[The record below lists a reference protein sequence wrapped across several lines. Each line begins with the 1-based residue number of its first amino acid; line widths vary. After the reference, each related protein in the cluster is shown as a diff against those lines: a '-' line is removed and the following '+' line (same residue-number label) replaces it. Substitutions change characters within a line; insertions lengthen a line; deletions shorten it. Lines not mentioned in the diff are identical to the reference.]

1 MEVYKRK
8 VGYEDFARTMNLVVT
23 STTLNFPIMLTQ
35 NFEDIGIYTDTKN
48 PIYEI
53 IEFSSIWNLTNDG
66 ISQKPCG
73 VINNCTVNFTEVPI
87 AYFGASNGVLST
99 TVTNCTP
106 VSYEWTGPNG
116 FGTTSPQITPTVNGL
131 ISGNYSLKIVDSD
144 CDITYVSYFLQQPQG
159 LSFNLLSTNSQVND
173 VNGTC
178 NGSASAIVQGGVPP
192 YYYTW
197 YSGVT
202 TNVISQGFNITGI
215 TNLCSGSYNVLIE
228 DSTPPPLGPV
238 IVSGIFNIT
247 EPNTLSG
254 SVITQTN
261 IDCNGGSTGSITVK
275 GIGGLVTT
283 GYTYT
288 LTPTSQV
295 INTASDAV
303 YSNLTAGNYVVQ
315 IKDDVGSIYN
325 LNVQLTSSTP
335 VTFIYSVN
343 NAACYGDL
351 GSINL
356 TPAGGTSPYY
366 TTITQTNAPN
376 IVYSITTNT
385 QGSLTPGNYQI
396 QVTDSKTCVSPV
408 VSVNI
413 LQRPELNLTYTLP
426 SLVNGYDIACH
437 GDTITVPFVTSY
449 LNDTYIT
456 NPTGS
461 NTLKYYINGVL
472 KATSTIGYPSPS
484 SSVNLVLSA
493 GTNVIEAIDQNGVG
507 CSVTKTIVLEQPPMP
522 LSITYGVIVAED
534 SNSGCAGCGI
544 APDRCR
550 QGVID
555 INGGVAPYNI
565 NWSDTSTLITSLPN
579 CVGTT
584 VTVTVTDTN
593 GCVIGPIS
601 ILLAI

>member
-8 VGYEDFARTMNLVVT
+8 VGYEDFGRTMNLVVT

-53 IEFSSIWNLTNDG
+53 IEFSSIWNLVNDG

-73 VINNCTVNFTEVPI
+73 VINNCNVNFTEVPI
-87 AYFGASNGVLST
+87 AYFGATNGALNT

-106 VSYEWTGPNG
+106 VSYQWTGPNG
-116 FGTTSPQITPTVNGL
+116 FGTTSPQTTPNVNGL
-131 ISGNYSLKIVDSD
+131 VSGNYSLKIVDSD

-178 NGSASAIVQGGVPP
+178 NGSASAIAQGGVPP
-192 YYYTW
+192 YTYLW

-202 TNVISQGFNITGI
+202 SNVISQGVNVTGI
-215 TNLCSGSYNVLIE
+215 TNLCSGSYNVIIE
-228 DSTPPPLGPV
+228 DSTPQPLGPV

-261 IDCNGGSTGSITVK
+261 VECSGDNTGSITVK
-275 GIGGLVTT
+275 GVGGTVTT

-288 LTPTSQV
+288 LTPTSQI

-303 YSNLTAGNYVVQ
+303 YDNLTAGNYVVQ
-315 IKDDVGSIYN
+315 IKDDVGSIFN
-325 LNVQLTSSTP
+325 LNVTLTSSPP
-335 VTFIYSVN
+335 VTFSYSVSN
-343 NAACYGDL
+343 GTCYGDL
-351 GSINL
+351 GSITV
-356 TPAGGTSPYY
+356 TPAGGTSPYS
-366 TTITQTNAPN
+366 TVITQMNAPN
-376 IVYSITTNT
+376 IIYNLTTNT
-385 QGSLTPGNYQI
+385 QNNLTPDNYQI
-396 QVTDSKTCVSPV
+396 KVTDSNGCVSPV
-408 VSVNI
+408 VSVNV
-413 LQRPELNLTYTLP
+413 LQRAELDLTYTLP
-426 SLVNGYDIACH
+426 SLVNGYDIACY

-449 LNDTYIT
+449 LFDAYIT
-456 NPTGS
+456 NPSS

-472 KATSTIGYPSPS
+472 KATSSIAYGSPS
-484 SSVNLVLSA
+484 SQNLVLSA

-522 LSITYGVIVAED
+522 LSMTYGVIVVEN
-534 SNSGCAGCGI
+534 SNSYCSGCGM
-544 APDRCR
+544 ALDRCR

-565 NWSDTSTLITSLPN
+565 TWSDTSTLITSLPH

-584 VTVTVTDTN
+584 ISVSVTDAN
-593 GCVIGPIS
+593 GCIIGPIS
-601 ILLAI
+601 ILLSI

>member
-8 VGYEDFARTMNLVVT
+8 VGYEDFGRTMDLVIT

-48 PIYEI
+48 PIFEI
-53 IEFSSIWNLTNDG
+53 IEFPSAWRLDNNG

-87 AYFGASNGVLST
+87 TYFGASNGVLST
-99 TVTNCTP
+99 NVTNCTP
-106 VSYEWTGPNG
+106 VSYQWTGPNG
-116 FGTTSPQITPTVNGL
+116 FGNTSPQTGPTINGL
-131 ISGNYSLKIVDSD
+131 VSGNYSLKIVDSD

-178 NGSASAIVQGGVPP
+178 NGSAGAIAQGGVPP
-192 YYYTW
+192 YYYLW
-197 YSGVT
+197 YSGT
-202 TNVISQGFNITGI
+202 TSNVINQGFNVTGI
-215 TNLCSGSYNVLIE
+215 TNLCSGSYNVQIT
-228 DSTPPPLGPV
+228 DSTPQPLGPV

-261 IDCNGGSTGSITVK
+261 IECSGGNTGSITVK
-275 GIGGLVTT
+275 GVGGTVTT

-288 LTPTSQV
+288 LTPTSQI
-295 INTASDAV
+295 INTASDAL

-325 LNVQLTSSTP
+325 LNVTLTTSSP
-335 VTFIYSVN
+335 LTFSYNVN
-343 NAACYGDL
+343 NGACYGDL
-351 GSINL
+351 GSITV
-356 TPAGGTSPYY
+356 TPAGGTSPYNIE
-366 TTITQTNAPN
+366 ITQISTS
-376 IVYSITTNT
+376 ILYSLTTNT
-385 QGSLTPGNYQI
+385 QNNLTPDSYQI
-396 QVTDSKTCVSPV
+396 KVTDSNGCVSPV
-408 VSVNI
+408 VSVNV
-413 LQRPELNLTYTLP
+413 LQRPELGLTYTLP
-426 SLVNGYDIACH
+426 SLVNGYDIACY

-449 LNDTYIT
+449 LFDTYIT
-456 NPTGS
+456 NPSS

-472 KATSTIGYPSPS
+472 KATSSIAYGSPS
-484 SSVNLVLSA
+484 SQNLVLSA

-522 LSITYGVIVAED
+522 LSITYGVIAVEN
-534 SNSGCAGCGI
+534 SNSYCNGCGM
-544 APDRCR
+544 ATDTCR

-565 NWSDTSTLITSLPN
+565 TWSDTSILITSLPH

-584 VTVTVTDTN
+584 ISVSVTDAN
-593 GCVIGPIS
+593 GCIIGPIS
-601 ILLAI
+601 ILLSI

>member
-8 VGYEDFARTMNLVVT
+8 VGYEDFARTMDLVVT

-53 IEFSSIWNLTNDG
+53 IEFSSIWNLTNNG
-66 ISQKPCG
+66 ISQKTCG

-87 AYFGASNGVLST
+87 AYFGANNGVLST
-99 TVTNCTP
+99 NVTNCTP
-106 VSYEWTGPNG
+106 VSYQWTGPNG
-116 FGTTSPQITPTVNGL
+116 FGTTPTQTTPNVNGL
-131 ISGNYSLKIVDSD
+131 ISGNYSLKIVDSN

-178 NGSASAIVQGGVPP
+178 NGSASAIAQGGVPP
-192 YYYTW
+192 YYYLW

-202 TNVISQGFNITGI
+202 TNVISQGINVTGI
-215 TNLCSGSYNVLIE
+215 TNLCSGSYNVQIT
-228 DSTPPPLGPV
+228 DSTPQPLGPV

-261 IDCNGGSTGSITVK
+261 IECSGGNTGSITVK
-275 GIGGLVTT
+275 GVGGTTTT

-315 IKDDVGSIYN
+315 IKDDVGSIFN
-325 LNVQLTSSTP
+325 LNVALTSSSP
-335 VTFIYSVN
+335 LTFSYSVSN
-343 NAACYGDL
+343 GVCYGDL
-351 GSINL
+351 GSITV
-356 TPAGGTSPYY
+356 TPAGGTSPYNIE
-366 TTITQTNAPN
+366 ITQISTS
-376 IVYSITTNT
+376 ILYSLTTNT
-385 QGSLTPGNYQI
+385 QNDLTPDIYQI
-396 QVTDSKTCVSPV
+396 KVTDSNGCVSPV
-408 VSVNI
+408 VNVNV
-413 LQRPELNLTYTLP
+413 LQRAELGLTYTLP
-426 SLVNGYDIACH
+426 SLVNGYDIACF

-449 LNDTYIT
+449 LFDTYIT
-456 NPTGS
+456 NPSS

-472 KATSTIGYPSPS
+472 KATSSIAYGSPS
-484 SSVNLVLSA
+484 SQNLVLSA

-507 CSVTKTIVLEQPPMP
+507 CSVTKTIVLTQPAMP
-522 LSITYGVIVAED
+522 LSITYGVIAIND
-534 SNSGCAGCGI
+534 SALSCGAGS
-544 APDRCR
+544 DDCR

-555 INGGVAPYNI
+555 INGGVAPYTITWGGGTNQPPTD
-565 NWSDTSTLITSLPN
+565 NYITSAPD
-579 CVGTT
+579 CAGQTI
-584 VTVTVTDTN
+584 TVTVTDAN
-593 GCVIGPIS
+593 GCIIGPIS
-601 ILLAI
+601 ILLSI